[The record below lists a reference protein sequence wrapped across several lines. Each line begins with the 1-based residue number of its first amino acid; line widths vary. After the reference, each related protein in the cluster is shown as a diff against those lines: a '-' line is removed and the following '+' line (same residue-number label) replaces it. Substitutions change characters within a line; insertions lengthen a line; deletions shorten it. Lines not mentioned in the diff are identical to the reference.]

1 MPLNLGECRPK
12 WNRITVSDGPQ
23 EPPRR
28 TGERY
33 FYQAPRDRA
42 SGTNRTTDV
51 LAEGQRGETQGP
63 SPGSVTAEG
72 GVWMQSITLTWY
84 LLVREEHRNPAW
96 GLWQPGLW
104 RLEAGT
110 RVLQPLP
117 GSTNGQEECSWA
129 THCCLLAREEEGSDP
144 VMHGSPLSFSWDP
157 ETEKSLLYWCFGYG
171 TILTTHNNKI
181 LHLALHRGTERW
193 LTISDEQ
200 SPRSLGCLSQG
211 LSHHSPGPLEW
222 TSHSFSRTL
231 FCRKE
236 TSNFNH
242 YRSAPKRKDELMRW
256 TCCLLYSHC
265 DQRQLDAMFACQCPL
280 ACLVTLEVDWSL
292 ARSQFRRSSDVT
304 RSDRLIGNW
313 C

>member
-1 MPLNLGECRPK
+1 MPLNLGERRVK
-12 WNRITVSDGPQ
+12 WKSHNRVWWT
-23 EPPRR
+23 
-28 TGERY
+28 TGATEAY

-42 SGTNRTTDV
+42 SGTNRNTDV

-181 LHLALHRGTERW
+181 LHIGPPPGDGEVTHHLWRAVSS
-193 LTISDEQ
+193 ISRLPV
-200 SPRSLGCLSQG
+200 S
-211 LSHHSPGPLEW
+211 GPLSPL
-222 TSHSFSRTL
+222 TRTTRVDIAL
-231 FCRKE
+231 IFQN
-236 TSNFNH
+236 T
-242 YRSAPKRKDELMRW
+242 
-256 TCCLLYSHC
+256 LL
-265 DQRQLDAMFACQCPL
+265 
-280 ACLVTLEVDWSL
+280 
-292 ARSQFRRSSDVT
+292 
-304 RSDRLIGNW
+304 
-313 C
+313 